1 MRYSPLLLLPLAVS
15 AAPQVKRGNA
25 NSAINSLFCA
35 LNKDVITLL
44 KAQTTATSYCSSY
57 LSIATQ
63 TLSTTTTVTPSSV
76 HVTTTGTVT
85 GDPYITTS
93 TATETTSTDLHV
105 PETVTETDTATVT
118 VTTSTVQLSC
128 LSSAY
133 TATTAAANQKR
144 GAVQKPTCLPSS
156 WQASAISSAC
166 ACLSIPT
173 PSTTTTITTTLVPG
187 TVTDAATQT
196 LTPTSTRSAVT
207 VTETSTNTIT
217 DFTTTTTTTT
227 TTVYATA
234 TSITAS
240 GLTYRKY
247 THSFNANLAASGFTP
262 SYFKTASVDFSGSLQ
277 NLDFSTPNWPSGNS
291 YLTIDGHYFAS
302 DQAAIL
308 MQGFFVARATGT
320 YTIST
325 SPDYID
331 NYGYLWTG
339 DAAYTWTDGT
349 TAYAAT
355 RTGGGYFGGSTSIAM
370 NAGDAVPVTWLWA
383 NGGGVGR
390 SHFVITTPSGSSVA
404 DTTGYFAP
412 ACDSSIFT

>member
-1 MRYSPLLLLPLAVS
+1 MRYSPLLLLPLVVS
-15 AAPQVKRGNA
+15 AAPQAKRGNA
-25 NSAINSLFCA
+25 NAAINSLFCA

-63 TLSTTTTVTPSSV
+63 TL
-76 HVTTTGTVT
+76 
-85 GDPYITTS
+85 
-93 TATETTSTDLHV
+93 
-105 PETVTETDTATVT
+105 
-118 VTTSTVQLSC
+118 
-128 LSSAY
+128 
-133 TATTAAANQKR
+133 ANF
-144 GAVQKPTCLPSS
+144 
-156 WQASAISSAC
+156 
-166 ACLSIPT
+166 
-173 PSTTTTITTTLVPG
+173 
-187 TVTDAATQT
+187 
-196 LTPTSTRSAVT
+196 RSAVT

-247 THSFNANLAASGFTP
+247 THSYNANLAASGFTP

-308 MQGFFVARATGT
+308 MQGFFVAQATGT

-325 SPDYID
+325 SADYID

-355 RTGGGYFGGSTSIAM
+355 RTGGGYFGGSTSITL
-370 NAGDAVPVTWLWA
+370 NAGDAVPMTWLWA

-390 SHFVITTPSGSSVA
+390 SHFVITTPSGSSVT

>member
-25 NSAINSLFCA
+25 NAAINSLFCA

-63 TLSTTTTVTPSSV
+63 TLYFYHYYSHSFERPRNDNRYRDRRSI
-76 HVTTTGTVT
+76 HYHLNGY
-85 GDPYITTS
+85 GDY
-93 TATETTSTDLHV
+93 A
-105 PETVTETDTATVT
+105 
-118 VTTSTVQLSC
+118 
-128 LSSAY
+128 
-133 TATTAAANQKR
+133 
-144 GAVQKPTCLPSS
+144 
-156 WQASAISSAC
+156 
-166 ACLSIPT
+166 
-173 PSTTTTITTTLVPG
+173 TLVPG

-196 LTPTSTRSAVT
+196 LTPTSTSAVT

-247 THSFNANLAASGFTP
+247 THSYNANLAASGFTP

-308 MQGFFVARATGT
+308 MQGFFVAQATGT

-355 RTGGGYFGGSTSIAM
+355 RTGGGYFGGSTSITM
-370 NAGDAVPVTWLWA
+370 NAGDAVPMTWLWA

-390 SHFVITTPSGSSVA
+390 SHFVITTPSGSSVT